1 MDTTK
6 VEPIFCLRSAKL
18 TGETLTGK
26 DWGTVLNLW
35 DKVEDEG
42 KMEFVSSRSILAGV
56 LMFLC
61 SGRNAIAAL
70 LKRHAYR
77 SLTMQLPHRHNIHI
91 FVDCRSPQMSIHNEE
106 TLQGAMPTPN
116 DADLIRLI

>member
-1 MDTTK
+1 
-6 VEPIFCLRSAKL
+6 
-18 TGETLTGK
+18 
-26 DWGTVLNLW
+26 
-35 DKVEDEG
+35 
-42 KMEFVSSRSILAGV
+42 MEFVSSRSILAGV

-77 SLTMQLPHRHNIHI
+77 SLTMQLYALSFAETLPHRHNIHI